1 MSEKTLDNV
10 IRQLRIASEYI
21 NNAEHISKDILR
33 NYNVAAT
40 CLDLKLQLKEAIEF
54 LNNEYRRLH
63 YK

>member
-10 IRQLRIASEYI
+10 IRQLRVASEYI
-21 NNAEHISKDILR
+21 SNAEYISEDILR

-40 CLDLKLQLKEAIEF
+40 CLGLKLQLKEAIEF
-54 LNNEYRRLH
+54 LNNEYRISH